1 MTHSEQQYI
10 DLYNNYSEVI
20 KAHSAAVLNGP
31 RDAAF
36 RHFAS
41 MGLPTMKKEEYKYT
55 DVQKAFSPDYGLNF
69 KRIEIPTDPFEA
81 FRCNVPNL
89 STLLY
94 FVVNDLC
101 YKDNPHL
108 KDDNGIFLGSI
119 KQAPEEVKQTFCRLY
134 TRNADTATDAVTALN
149 TALAQD
155 AVMVY
160 VPRNR
165 QLNKTLQ
172 VRHLA

>member
-41 MGLPTMKKEEYKYT
+41 MGLPTMKNEEYKYT

-69 KRIEIPTDPFEA
+69 KRIEIPTDPFEV

-94 FVVNDLC
+94 FVVNA
-101 YKDNPHL
+101 
-108 KDDNGIFLGSI
+108 FL
-119 KQAPEEVKQTFCRLY
+119 Y
-134 TRNADTATDAVTALN
+134 
-149 TALAQD
+149 
-155 AVMVY
+155 
-160 VPRNR
+160 
-165 QLNKTLQ
+165 
-172 VRHLA
+172 